1 MNQEFDSEDSINSD
15 EAIKVI
21 EFKYL
26 TPNFHHELDDKGTS
40 VNKRMNGINT
50 MMCKFKDVLGCKDDF
65 CVQSCGFKS
74 TNQVSTQN
82 MHTQSGQ
89 KIDQTLD
96 IIQQTEIHLA
106 NSRRRQNSRNSI
118 DKHPRGRQHQNSQAL
133 QTNLISSRKPKR
145 QIYVTQI
152 VNDHNDLTSFPFP
165 HPQRVS
171 RMLANNDGL
180 HSQKGSSVSTQKGIL
195 KSSSFEV
202 IKIGSRQ
209 SMQSLNSPM
218 MRPSSKRVSFEFT
231 SEQLRKLRNH
241 TTSIDPQKYQR
252 LKTKFQK

>member
-1 MNQEFDSEDSINSD
+1 MNQEFDSEESINSD
-15 EAIKVI
+15 EAIKAI

-50 MMCKFKDVLGCKDDF
+50 MMCKFKDVLGCKDDI
-65 CVQSCGFKS
+65 CIQSNGFKS

-82 MHTQSGQ
+82 MQTQSGQ
-89 KIDQTLD
+89 KINQSLD
-96 IIQQTEIHLA
+96 IIQQTQIHLA
-106 NSRRRQNSRNSI
+106 NSRRRHNSRNSI
-118 DKHPRGRQHQNSQAL
+118 DKQPKNRQHQNSQAL
-133 QTNLISSRKPKR
+133 QTNLISNRKPKR

-152 VNDHNDLTSFPFP
+152 VNDHNDLNSFPFP
-165 HPQRVS
+165 HPQRIS
-171 RMLANNDGL
+171 RMLANNDCL
-180 HSQKGSSVSTQKGIL
+180 HSQKGSSASTQKGIL

-218 MRPSSKRVSFEFT
+218 MRPSSKRVSFEFN
-231 SEQLRKLRNH
+231 SEQMRKLRNH
-241 TTSIDPQKYQR
+241 NTSIDPKKYQR